1 MENLLLLRNLLIA
14 LALGAFIG
22 LEREY
27 ARYKKRGHDYAG
39 IRTFPLIALFGALA
53 AFFSDLVSPWIFFI
67 SILLM
72 GVLILLAY
80 VFSNKGKLP
89 HIGATSEVAGF
100 LTFFIG
106 ALSYYGEILLAI
118 ILTIAIT
125 IILYARSLLH
135 QLAEHIQP
143 KEMASVIKFLVIT
156 FIILPLLP
164 NRWYG
169 PYDIINPYLIWLM
182 VVLISGIGFVGYIAL
197 KWFGEKALSVT
208 GVLGGL
214 ASSTAVTMQFARR
227 SKKEAALSRALATG
241 VILANGVM
249 FLRVLLVTAVVNLA
263 LFWSLFLP
271 LAGLILL
278 TAIFGYVL
286 LQKMKKK
293 QRKDAAPITAH
304 FKASHPVRPS
314 LCWYSCIGQNSQ
326 RVLCGERH
334 LCPQFPGGFR
344 RIGCDCALPLPA
356 GKKWHPAGNG
366 AERGPV
372 SSRRPA
378 ARKRQPGVLAG
389 RKSLSEAG
397 RQQFCADGCSRY
409 PLYHN
414 PLKQVK
420 KSSDTIYAGA
430 ARPWKQHH

>member
-286 LQKMKKK
+286 LQKMKKNNGK
-293 QRKDAAPITAH
+293 MQLQSPLTLKPAIQFALLFAGILALVKIASVFFAAKGIYVLSFLAGSVELDAIVLSLSQLAKNGILQETAQKGVLLAVVGQLLVKSSLAYGLGGKAFRKL
-304 FKASHPVRPS
+304 V
-314 LCWYSCIGQNSQ
+314 
-326 RVLCGERH
+326 
-334 LCPQFPGGFR
+334 
-344 RIGCDCALPLPA
+344 
-356 GKKWHPAGNG
+356 
-366 AERGPV
+366 V
-372 SSRRPA
+372 SSFALMA
-378 ARKRQPGVLAG
+378 ALGILFIII
-389 RKSLSEAG
+389 L
-397 RQQFCADGCSRY
+397 
-409 PLYHN
+409 
-414 PLKQVK
+414 
-420 KSSDTIYAGA
+420 
-430 ARPWKQHH
+430 

>member
-53 AFFSDLVSPWIFFI
+53 AYFGDILSPWIFFI
-67 SILLM
+67 SILLL

-80 VFSNKGKLP
+80 VFSNQGKLP
-89 HIGATSEVAGF
+89 RIGATSEVAGF
-100 LTFFIG
+100 LAFFIG

-118 ILTIAIT
+118 ILTVAIT
-125 IILYARSLLH
+125 IILYARSVLH

-143 KEMASVIKFLVIT
+143 KEMAGVIKFLVIT

-164 NRWYG
+164 NKWYG

-182 VVLISGIGFVGYIAL
+182 VVLISGIGFAGYIAL
-197 KWFGEKALSVT
+197 KWFGEKALSLT
-208 GVLGGL
+208 GLLGGVV
-214 ASSTAVTMQFARR
+214 SSTAVTMQFARR

-271 LAGLILL
+271 IAGLIFL
-278 TAIFGYVL
+278 TALFAYFL
-286 LQKMKKK
+286 LQKVKKNNGK
-293 QRKDAAPITAH
+293 MQLRSPLTLKPAIQFALLFAVILTFVKLASVFFAAKGIYVLSFLAGSVELDAIVLSLSQLAKNGILQETAQKGVLLAVVGQLLVKSSLAYWLGGKAFRKL
-304 FKASHPVRPS
+304 V
-314 LCWYSCIGQNSQ
+314 
-326 RVLCGERH
+326 
-334 LCPQFPGGFR
+334 
-344 RIGCDCALPLPA
+344 
-356 GKKWHPAGNG
+356 
-366 AERGPV
+366 V
-372 SSRRPA
+372 SSFA
-378 ARKRQPGVLAG
+378 LMVALGIL
-389 RKSLSEAG
+389 
-397 RQQFCADGCSRY
+397 F
-409 PLYHN
+409 
-414 PLKQVK
+414 
-420 KSSDTIYAGA
+420 IIFI
-430 ARPWKQHH
+430 

>member
-286 LQKMKKK
+286 LQKMKKNNGK
-293 QRKDAAPITAH
+293 MQLQSPLTLKPAIQFALLFAGILALVKIASVFFAAKGIYVLSFLAGSVELDAIVLSLSQLAKNGILQETAQKGVLLAVVGQLLVKSSLAYWLGGKAFRKL
-304 FKASHPVRPS
+304 V
-314 LCWYSCIGQNSQ
+314 
-326 RVLCGERH
+326 
-334 LCPQFPGGFR
+334 
-344 RIGCDCALPLPA
+344 
-356 GKKWHPAGNG
+356 
-366 AERGPV
+366 V
-372 SSRRPA
+372 SSFALMA
-378 ARKRQPGVLAG
+378 ALGILFIII
-389 RKSLSEAG
+389 L
-397 RQQFCADGCSRY
+397 
-409 PLYHN
+409 
-414 PLKQVK
+414 
-420 KSSDTIYAGA
+420 
-430 ARPWKQHH
+430 

>member
-286 LQKMKKK
+286 LQKMKKNNGK
-293 QRKDAAPITAH
+293 MQLQSPLTLKPAIQFALLFAGILALVKIASVFFAAKGIYVLSFLAGSVELDAIVLSLSQLAKNGILQETAQKGVLLAVVGQLLVKGSLAYWLGGKAFRKL
-304 FKASHPVRPS
+304 V
-314 LCWYSCIGQNSQ
+314 
-326 RVLCGERH
+326 
-334 LCPQFPGGFR
+334 
-344 RIGCDCALPLPA
+344 
-356 GKKWHPAGNG
+356 
-366 AERGPV
+366 V
-372 SSRRPA
+372 SSFALMA
-378 ARKRQPGVLAG
+378 ALGILFIII
-389 RKSLSEAG
+389 L
-397 RQQFCADGCSRY
+397 
-409 PLYHN
+409 
-414 PLKQVK
+414 
-420 KSSDTIYAGA
+420 
-430 ARPWKQHH
+430 